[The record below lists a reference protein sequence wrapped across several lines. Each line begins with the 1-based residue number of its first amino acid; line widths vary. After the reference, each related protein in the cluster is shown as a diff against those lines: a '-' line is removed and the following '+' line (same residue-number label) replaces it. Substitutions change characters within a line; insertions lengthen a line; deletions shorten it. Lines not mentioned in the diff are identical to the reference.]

1 MVSLEYDPTSTALY
15 IRIKKGKV
23 ASSKPLADNL
33 ILDLN
38 RSNEILGVEIIG
50 PRPEDLGAFRPK
62 AKILTSTA

>member
-50 PRPEDLGAFRPK
+50 PKPEDLGAFRPK
-62 AKILTSTA
+62 AKILAATA

>member
-33 ILDLN
+33 VLDLN

-50 PRPEDLGAFRPK
+50 PRPEDLRAFRPK
-62 AKILTSTA
+62 AKILAATA